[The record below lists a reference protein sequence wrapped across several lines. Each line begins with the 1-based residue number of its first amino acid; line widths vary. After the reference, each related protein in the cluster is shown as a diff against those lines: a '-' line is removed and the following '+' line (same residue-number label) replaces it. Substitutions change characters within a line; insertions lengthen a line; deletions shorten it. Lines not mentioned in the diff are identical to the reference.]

1 MDTRHVTAS
10 DDSSGCRQPWQKRIL
25 CWFSDFAGK
34 SALVIGSAS
43 AFVVATLSVIIWAA
57 TGPLFHYSD
66 SWQLVVNTGTT
77 LVTFLAVF
85 LIQHS
90 QNRDGKAIQL
100 KLDELIRS
108 TESARNMLIDL
119 ENCTDEEMEQLQKEF
134 ARRRKSDAISSSA
147 Q

>member
-1 MDTRHVTAS
+1 MS
-10 DDSSGCRQPWQKRIL
+10 DVSHQVVGNMPTSTKCEQQQSWRKRLLCR
-25 CWFSDFAGK
+25 FSEFAGW
-34 SALVIGSAS
+34 SAVIIGSAS
-43 AFVVATLSVIIWAA
+43 AFVVATLSVIVWAA

-66 SWQLVVNTGTT
+66 TWQLIINTGTT

-108 TESARNMLIDL
+108 TQQARNKLIDL
-119 ENCTDEEMEQLQKEF
+119 EHCTDEEIELIEKEF
-134 ARRRKSDAISSSA
+134 ARHRRS
-147 Q
+147 